1 MSKRRLSFPAFRFLT
16 RRSRAI
22 KERLTTSGR
31 LLLVGIVISGLL
43 IVDVIQ
49 TQAYQ
54 AFSLLSSLLLV
65 AVLWSIRFRAHI
77 LLERQLPRHATVGQL
92 LEYTVRLTN
101 RSTLVQ
107 DNLQVMEAFP
117 DCYPT
122 LDEFLNTTEP
132 GEHRRNWFDR
142 RVAYHRYLWLLRKKQ
157 GFHRKAVAIPRTPAQ
172 GTCRIVLSLTPNRR
186 GRVELPGLTV
196 MRPDPFGL
204 ILAHQRHPLPASLL
218 VLPKRYTLPNGFQL
232 PSTRHHHPGG
242 VHTASSVGDAEEFI
256 SLREYREG
264 DALRRIDWPG
274 LARHNQLFVREYQ
287 SEFFTRHG
295 LILDTF
301 VTPTQD
307 PSIFEE
313 AVSLAATFAGMVES
327 GEALLDLLLVGDRA
341 YHFTAGR
348 SIAHLEQILEILACV
363 NGNTQESF
371 EQLTALVLSQPAMLS
386 GCVVILLTWDE
397 PRSTLMQRLND
408 LGLPLVVLIVGPLQ
422 HNPMIPF
429 PAWKHPASRL
439 QVVPVGQAEEILAR
453 LAV

>member
-1 MSKRRLSFPAFRFLT
+1 M
-16 RRSRAI
+16 
-22 KERLTTSGR
+22 
-31 LLLVGIVISGLL
+31 
-43 IVDVIQ
+43 
-49 TQAYQ
+49 
-54 AFSLLSSLLLV
+54 
-65 AVLWSIRFRAHI
+65 
-77 LLERQLPRHATVGQL
+77 
-92 LEYTVRLTN
+92 
-101 RSTLVQ
+101 
-107 DNLQVMEAFP
+107 
-117 DCYPT
+117 
-122 LDEFLNTTEP
+122 
-132 GEHRRNWFDR
+132 
-142 RVAYHRYLWLLRKKQ
+142 
-157 GFHRKAVAIPRTPAQ
+157 
-172 GTCRIVLSLTPNRR
+172 
-186 GRVELPGLTV
+186 
-196 MRPDPFGL
+196 
-204 ILAHQRHPLPASLL
+204 
-218 VLPKRYTLPNGFQL
+218 
-232 PSTRHHHPGG
+232 
-242 VHTASSVGDAEEFI
+242 
-256 SLREYREG
+256 
-264 DALRRIDWPG
+264 
-274 LARHNQLFVREYQ
+274 REYQ